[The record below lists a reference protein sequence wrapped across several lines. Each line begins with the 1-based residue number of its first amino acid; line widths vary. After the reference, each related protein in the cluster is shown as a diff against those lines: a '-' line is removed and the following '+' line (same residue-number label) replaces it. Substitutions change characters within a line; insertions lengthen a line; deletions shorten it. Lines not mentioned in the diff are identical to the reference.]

1 MAGKNKKT
9 DADKVEGVLL
19 AEAREEV
26 VDRFIAKFGIQA
38 GGELRHKVE
47 ALARH
52 LKENTPKSRLA
63 DCDRCKGDSDI
74 DLECC
79 PYCGDGD
86 EEQTPQQVNAIGDAL
101 VALAKEEGA
110 KPPGK
115 PAKPPKPDSSKNAAA
130 LAKAA
135 SKALSKSDKV
145 KTEADL
151 DAAVKRVNVIRRA
164 GAMCAWELGV
174 EIGRIFDER
183 LYILRTTKD
192 GHVRYKNWSQFCQV
206 ELGMSRDQSYKLIDV
221 ARLFKREDVERLGTE
236 KLSLMVQVPEGERQR
251 LLEAARAG
259 MSKRGVKDEIR
270 LLGSGSK
277 PAGSPRDPT
286 GARSRAGAAGKAA
299 SQQAARPRDD
309 KSITVVTQLGRTTI
323 KLFARPKAKGADP
336 KRATSLAQDPF
347 GEERPVNGIR
357 ISYRIV
363 KTPQGLALIVDRKRE
378 ESSE

>member
-26 VDRFIAKFGIQA
+26 VDRFIAKFEIQA

-86 EEQTPQQVNAIGDAL
+86 EEQ
-101 VALAKEEGA
+101 GA
-110 KPPGK
+110 KPPAEPAK
-115 PAKPPKPDSSKNAAA
+115 PPKPPKPDSSKNAAA
-130 LAKAA
+130 LVKAA
-135 SKALSKSDKV
+135 SKSPAKAASKSDKV

>member
-1 MAGKNKKT
+1 
-9 DADKVEGVLL
+9 LL
-19 AEAREEV
+19 AEVREEV
-26 VDRFIAKFGIQA
+26 VDRFIVKFGIQT

-47 ALARH
+47 SLARH
-52 LKENTPKSRLA
+52 LKEATPKGRLA

-74 DLECC
+74 ELECC

-101 VALAKEEGA
+101 VTLAKEEGA
-110 KPPGK
+110 KPPDEPAK
-115 PAKPPKPDSSKNAAA
+115 PQKPPKPDSSKNAAA

-135 SKALSKSDKV
+135 SKSPTKAASKSDKV

-151 DAAVKRVNVIRRA
+151 DAAVKRVNVIRKA

-183 LYILRTTKD
+183 LFILRTTKD

-221 ARLFKREDVERLGTE
+221 ARLFTREDVERLGTE
-236 KLSLMVQVPEGERQR
+236 KLGLLVQVPEGERQR

-259 MSKRGVKDEIR
+259 LSSRGVKTEIS

-299 SQQAARPRDD
+299 SQQAARTRDD

-363 KTPQGLALIVDRKRE
+363 KTPQGLALIIDRKRE